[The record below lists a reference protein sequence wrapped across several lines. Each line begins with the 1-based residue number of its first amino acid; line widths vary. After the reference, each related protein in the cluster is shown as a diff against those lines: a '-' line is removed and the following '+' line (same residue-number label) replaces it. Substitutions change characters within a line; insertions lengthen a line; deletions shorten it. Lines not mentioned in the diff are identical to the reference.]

1 MDAVRA
7 FVNRLYLEIFY
18 EKKKVINFFDNIFLK
33 KSFNKSSN
41 KIFLKCFVNKIP
53 QTFSWGIFF
62 F

>member
-18 EKKKVINFFDNIFLK
+18 EKKKGINFFDNIFFK

-53 QTFSWGIFF
+53 QTFS
-62 F
+62 

>member
-33 KSFNKSSN
+33 KVSIKVVI
-41 KIFLKCFVNKIP
+41 K
-53 QTFSWGIFF
+53 FS
-62 F
+62 